1 MHIFLGAHSMPPSR
15 SSAPRSSRSSAPRP
29 DARVDALA
37 ASLDSVALASA
48 LEADP
53 ALSACT
59 GDDGRTLLH
68 AAAEAGALD
77 AVDALLNAGAAMGAT
92 DADGQTALHVAA
104 SSGSLECA
112 FRLTRAE
119 PCAELSSEDN
129 YQARA
134 LIHPRVPMCTCA
146 HAASRSQMT
155 PLHLACEEGEPTMVQ
170 LLLARGAKVPQST
183 RATSS
188 VDLGSARDSAMD
200 AQPQRASSDPHLDPR
215 SSTFDRKAR
224 RTPTGHDERTA
235 TDRWRVRRRRYLSP
249 RNRRQGAR

>member
-1 MHIFLGAHSMPPSR
+1 MPPG
-15 SSAPRSSRSSAPRP
+15 SSRSSAPRP

-37 ASLDSVALASA
+37 ASFDSDALVSA

-53 ALSACT
+53 ALSICT
-59 GDDGRTLLH
+59 GDDDRTLLH

-77 AVDALLNAGAAMGAT
+77 AVDALLSAGAVVGAT

-119 PCAELSSEDN
+119 PCAELSAEDN

-134 LIHPRVPMCTCA
+134 LIQPRVPMCA
-146 HAASRSQMT
+146 HAAPRSQMT

-170 LLLARGAKVPQST
+170 LLLARGAHVPQST

-188 VDLGSARDSAMD
+188 VDLGSARDSAVD
-200 AQPQRASSDPHLDPR
+200 ARPQRASSDPHLDPR

-224 RTPTGHDERTA
+224 RTPNHNERTA
-235 TDRWRVRRRRYLSP
+235 TDRGRVWRRRYSSP
-249 RNRRQGAR
+249 RNRRLGAR